1 MRCAPGSFRNRF
13 LLFIIAGCSLSAFA
27 AFTLAQDSAEPLALD
42 QSPAGSRDWGYRPA
56 EGTTPAVNPPSFC
69 WRPQKNIERWQLQ
82 MLEVD
87 SDRVAYQA
95 DGIDMSV
102 HTPPHPF
109 EAGTYRWRYR
119 GIDDSGTWTEWSK
132 ERRFTVDPAVARPM
146 PMPPKAE
153 LMERIPK
160 EHPRLFVRPGD
171 LPRLREMAQGPMKDR
186 FDDLVA
192 RCEKLMEN
200 PPDTTEPPKYTSER
214 LSEQWRKTWWGN
226 RTYTI
231 RALEGA
237 ATLAFTRLLGGKEEY
252 GRLAKKILLE
262 CAEWDPKGST
272 GYRYNDEA
280 GMPYAYHFSRTYT
293 FVNDLLSEAE
303 KEKCREVMR
312 IRGEEMYHHL
322 YPRHLWR
329 PYSSHS
335 NRAWHFLGEVG
346 IAFHD
351 EIPGADRWS
360 WFAMNVF
367 YAAYPVWSDEQG
379 GWHEG
384 VSYWSSYIARFTW
397 WADVMRAAFGI
408 SAYQKPYFS
417 QIGYYP
423 MYLMPPGKVGGGFGD
438 LTARRTARHNL
449 SLMSI
454 LAAQSGNRYWQW
466 YVETL
471 GGPVRGSGYIGFLR
485 GALPD
490 VRPKVPDDLPSSRRF
505 EGTGQAYL
513 NSNLLDAKDD
523 VQVVFKSSPFG
534 TQSHGYEANNSFLLW
549 AWGERLLIRTG
560 YRDIY
565 GSKHHR
571 NWMWSTRSVNNITV
585 DGSGQRSHS
594 ADAKGKIVHFFTSPE
609 CDIVVG
615 EAAGTYRAE
624 NSDKWGDGPMLDRYT
639 RSIIFVKPDLV
650 VVYDRLKAKKPAT
663 YRYWLHATQP
673 FQPSDELKGDGELP
687 ITTEVPEIDDQHAIA
702 LRVGDVDLAVD
713 FLLPAGLTFS
723 QTNQYDPNPR
733 ERIKLREW
741 HLTAK
746 TPSEKEEIE
755 FLAVYRP
762 AKEGKPSSL
771 DAPVFLEEYREDG
784 VDGYELKTTHAGGKV
799 TLRLP
804 KSGEQVVPEC
814 LLTEST
820 D

>member
-1 MRCAPGSFRNRF
+1 MRNAIRAT
-13 LLFIIAGCSLSAFA
+13 LLLGLPIGFSLVSGLSLTPAEESSD
-27 AFTLAQDSAEPLALD
+27 TLKLD
-42 QSPAGSRDWGYRPA
+42 QSAAEAREWGYRPS
-56 EGTTPAVNPPSFC
+56 EGSTPPVNPPAFC
-69 WRPQKNIERWQLQ
+69 WHPQKNIERWQ
-82 MLEVD
+82 VRVYRGTG
-87 SDRVAYQA
+87 DRIAYQA
-95 DGIDMSV
+95 DGVDMSV

-109 EAGTYRWRYR
+109 EGGSYRWQYR
-119 GIDDSGTWTEWSK
+119 GMADSGKWTEWSK
-132 ERRFTVDPAVARPM
+132 ERSFRVDPSVSEPM
-146 PMPPKAE
+146 PMPTKEE
-153 LMERIPK
+153 LLDRIPQ

-171 LPRLREMAQGPMKDR
+171 LPRLREMAGGPMKEE
-186 FDDLVA
+186 FDDLIA

-200 PPDTTEPPKYTSER
+200 PPDTTEPPKYQSER

-262 CAEWDPKGST
+262 CAKWDPKGAT

-293 FVNDLLSEAE
+293 FVNDLLTEEE

-346 IAFHD
+346 IAFHG
-351 EIPGADRWS
+351 EIPEADRWS

-367 YAAYPVWSDEQG
+367 YAVYPVWSDRHG

-384 VSYWSSYIARFTW
+384 VSYWSSYIGRFTW

-408 SAYQKPYFS
+408 DAYRKPYFS

-438 LTARRTARHNL
+438 LTARRTARSNL
-449 SLMSI
+449 PLMSI

-471 GGPVRGSGYIGFLR
+471 GGPVRGKGYIGFLR
-485 GALPD
+485 GALPE
-490 VRPKVPDDLPSSRRF
+490 VKQKVPSDLPASRLF

-513 NSNLLDAKDD
+513 NSNLLDADDD

-549 AWGERLLIRTG
+549 GWGERLLIRTG

-565 GSKHHR
+565 GSAHHK
-571 NWMWSTRSVNNITV
+571 NWMWSTRSVNNITL
-585 DGSGQRSHS
+585 DGFGQAKHS
-594 ADAKGKIVHFFTSPE
+594 AGAKGEITHFFTSPE
-609 CDIVVG
+609 FDIVVG

-624 NSDKWGDGPMLDRYT
+624 ASEKWGTGPMLDRYT
-639 RSIIFVKPDLV
+639 RAIVFVKPDLV
-650 VVYDRLKAKKPAT
+650 VVYDRLEAKKPAT
-663 YRYWLHATQP
+663 YRYWLHALQP
-673 FQPSDELKGDGELP
+673 FQPGDNVKGDGELP
-687 ITTEVPEIDDQHAIA
+687 ITTEVPEIERQRDIA
-702 LRVGDVDLAVD
+702 LRVGQVRLEID
-713 FLLPAGLTFS
+713 FLLPEGLTFS

-733 ERIKLREW
+733 ERISLREW
-741 HLTAK
+741 HLAAK
-746 TPSEKEEIE
+746 TPVPEKATE
-755 FLAVYRP
+755 FLALYRI
-762 AKEGKPSSL
+762 AKDGKPSSL
-771 DAPVFLEEYREDG
+771 DATVFLEKYENDG
-784 VDGYELKTTHAGGKV
+784 VAGYELQTAGAGGKV

-804 KSGEQVVPEC
+804 KTGDQVVPEC
-814 LLTEST
+814 VISET
-820 D
+820 DR